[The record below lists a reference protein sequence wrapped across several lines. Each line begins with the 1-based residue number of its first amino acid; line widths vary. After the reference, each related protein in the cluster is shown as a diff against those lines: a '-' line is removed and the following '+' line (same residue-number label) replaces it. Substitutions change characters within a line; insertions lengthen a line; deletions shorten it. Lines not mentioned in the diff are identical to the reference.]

1 MDLSE
6 INENERYT
14 LKGFYNMM
22 ELIGP
27 WGQLLQVLNK
37 EIDSVMNS

>member
-6 INENERYT
+6 INENERYKH
-14 LKGFYNMM
+14 KGLYKSM

-27 WGQLLQVLNK
+27 WGQLMQVLNK